1 VFVNFANV
9 AVQRY
14 FLELAYDGT
23 RYHGWQ
29 LQPNAITIQQK
40 LNEALAILLR
50 QTVET
55 TGAGRTDTGV
65 HARQLFVH
73 VDVPAPAQAAQPSV
87 GGAEVNMQVVQT
99 PEGIVEVGLQAGQ
112 ETVNAK
118 PKLRLEA
125 LNALLPHD
133 IAVKRIVPVHADAHA
148 RFDATLRS
156 YEYHLHFLKD
166 PFKQNYSWLIKG
178 TLDVQAMNKA
188 AGILLE
194 YTDFSCFSKSNTQVF
209 TNNCKISRA
218 EWIDH
223 GDGLV
228 FHISADR
235 FLRNMVRAIVGTCMM
250 VGRHEIEPE
259 QIRQII
265 ESKNRSNAGTSVPA
279 CGLYLTE
286 VKYPYV

>member
-1 VFVNFANV
+1 MAL
-9 AVQRY
+9 QRY

-29 LQPNAITIQQK
+29 LQPNAVTVQQK
-40 LNEALAILLR
+40 LNEALAILLK
-50 QTVET
+50 QPVET

-73 VDVPAPAQAAQPSV
+73 VDVLAAQAPQP
-87 GGAEVNMQVVQT
+87 
-99 PEGIVEVGLQAGQ
+99 PEGGVEVEAPRPSKGGVGVDLQAGQ
-112 ETVNAK
+112 DFVK
-118 PKLRLEA
+118 KSKLRLEA

-133 IAVKRIVPVHADAHA
+133 IAVKRVVPVHADAHA

-166 PFKQNYSWLIKG
+166 PFRQNYSWLIKG
-178 TLDVQAMNKA
+178 TLDVQAMNA
-188 AGILLE
+188 AAAILLE

-218 EWIDH
+218 EWVDK

-250 VGRHEIEPE
+250 VGRQEIEPE

-286 VKYPYV
+286 VKFPYL